1 MDSLLIIGIGL
12 LGVGVLLIVL
22 EAFVPSGGILGLAAL
37 GSAIAGIVFLF
48 KYDTLW
54 GAIGLLGTVILGPM
68 AFLWAVE
75 LLPNTPLGRLMLGPT
90 NEEIAQQLAESSKS
104 QLAGRDELLGAT
116 GIALTDMRPSGIIEI
131 DGTRHDAI
139 AIGGIIDR
147 DEPVRVIKVDGLTIE
162 VRKGEQGRG

>member
-12 LGVGVLLIVL
+12 LGLGVLLIVL
-22 EAFVPSGGILGLAAL
+22 EAFVPSGGILGLTAL
-37 GSAIAGIVFLF
+37 ASAIAGIVFLF
-48 KYDTLW
+48 KYDAMW

-116 GIALTDMRPSGIIEI
+116 GVALTDMRPSGIIEI
-131 DGTRHDAI
+131 DGSRHDAI

-147 DEPVRVIKVDGLTIE
+147 NEPVRVTKVDGLTIE
-162 VRKGEQGRG
+162 VRKAQQG